1 MTIDIL
7 MKFVS
12 FCLIGTII
20 VTLIG
25 VAINIILHID
35 VEEEIDR

>member
-1 MTIDIL
+1 MTIDII
-7 MKFVS
+7 MQFVS

-25 VAINIILHID
+25 VAVNIILHID
-35 VEEEIDR
+35 TEEDQ

>member
-1 MTIDIL
+1 MVTIDIL

-25 VAINIILHID
+25 VAVNIILHID
-35 VEEEIDR
+35 AEEDQ